1 MLSDYDVL
9 TTSAPSPAKKQ
20 RIIASVSPI
29 TSTQSTTPK
38 NREGTT
44 NAKVAAPLTSFIEG
58 TTTARTSV
66 ASNGEG
72 ISVANP
78 TISDFEWTTADGKE
92 LPLLTDDET
101 GDNSNTQKTHSDVTV
116 DVAGGDQ
123 AELSPESTSD
133 VLQERLTEDD
143 EAVEMRSTARVE
155 TPPPPPPGEEQ
166 PLLSLTGGAST
177 GKYVQRISEE
187 LYALLL

>member
-116 DVAGGDQ
+116 DATGDQ
-123 AELSPESTSD
+123 TELSPESTCD
-133 VLQERLTEDD
+133 LLQEKITEDD
-143 EAVEMRSTARVE
+143 EAVEMSSTVRAD

-166 PLLSLTGGAST
+166 PLLPPTDGAST
-177 GKYVQRISEE
+177 GK
-187 LYALLL
+187 

>member
-44 NAKVAAPLTSFIEG
+44 TAKVTDTVTSFIEG
-58 TTTARTSV
+58 TTTASTSV
-66 ASNGEG
+66 AGNGEG
-72 ISVANP
+72 ISEVNP

-101 GDNSNTQKTHSDVTV
+101 EDNSNTQKTHSDVTV
-116 DVAGGDQ
+116 DAAGDQ

-133 VLQERLTEDD
+133 VLQEKITEDD

-166 PLLSLTGGAST
+166 PLLPPTDGAST
-177 GKYVQRISEE
+177 GKYVQIISEV
-187 LYALLL
+187 LCALLL

>member
-44 NAKVAAPLTSFIEG
+44 TAKVAAPVTSYIEG
-58 TTTARTSV
+58 TTTASSSV
-66 ASNGEG
+66 AGNGEG
-72 ISVANP
+72 ISEANS
-78 TISDFEWTTADGKE
+78 TVSDFEWTTADGKE

-101 GDNSNTQKTHSDVTV
+101 GDNSNTQKTHSDVTA
-116 DVAGGDQ
+116 DATGDQ
-123 AELSPESTSD
+123 TELSPESTCD
-133 VLQERLTEDD
+133 VLQEKVTEDD
-143 EAVEMRSTARVE
+143 AAVGMRSTVRVE

-166 PLLSLTGGAST
+166 PLLPLTDGAPT
-177 GKYVQRISEE
+177 GK
-187 LYALLL
+187 